1 MKKQIIIF
9 SGIVIIFTLLLVWVY
24 LLFFGTPKSSEQ
36 VINDLGFG
44 DGDAEILNNTIGSST
59 ESMIN
64 TNRPKLRQLT
74 TKPVAGFNEILA
86 TNTEKLPTIYYVE
99 MGTGHIYSINLDS
112 GEETRIS
119 ATTMAGTNIASIT
132 NTGEYV
138 IMGNKNNKTFP
149 LIVGKISTSSTEI
162 ATKELPIPVDQ
173 FKISLSGNDL
183 LYTTK
188 ESFGLAGH
196 SYNLRSGSDK
206 AIFSLPFHEA
216 IIQWGNEASD
226 THYLYPKPTYLL
238 EGYLYQVKGG
248 KISRLPIDGFGL
260 TALANNDMAIYSVGK
275 NAVRKNYI
283 YNLNLNKETEVPYSF
298 LPEKCL
304 LAVTGTK
311 VICAWENKDLPSEF
325 PDTWY
330 KGEFSFK
337 DSIWIISGNDLSNQL
352 LVDTFKESGREIDIT
367 NLSIGSSEKALY
379 FINKNDNTL
388 WMYEF

>member
-149 LIVGKISTSSTEI
+149 LIVGKISTSPAE
-162 ATKELPIPVDQ
+162 
-173 FKISLSGNDL
+173 
-183 LYTTK
+183 
-188 ESFGLAGH
+188 
-196 SYNLRSGSDK
+196 
-206 AIFSLPFHEA
+206 
-216 IIQWGNEASD
+216 
-226 THYLYPKPTYLL
+226 
-238 EGYLYQVKGG
+238 
-248 KISRLPIDGFGL
+248 
-260 TALANNDMAIYSVGK
+260 
-275 NAVRKNYI
+275 
-283 YNLNLNKETEVPYSF
+283 
-298 LPEKCL
+298 
-304 LAVTGTK
+304 
-311 VICAWENKDLPSEF
+311 
-325 PDTWY
+325 
-330 KGEFSFK
+330 
-337 DSIWIISGNDLSNQL
+337 
-352 LVDTFKESGREIDIT
+352 
-367 NLSIGSSEKALY
+367 
-379 FINKNDNTL
+379 
-388 WMYEF
+388 

>member
-1 MKKQIIIF
+1 MKKQ
-9 SGIVIIFTLLLVWVY
+9 VIIFAGVGIIILLLLVWVY
-24 LLFFGTPKSSEQ
+24 LLFFGTPKSSDQ

-44 DGDAEILNNTIGSST
+44 NGEAEMLENTISSST
-59 ESMIN
+59 GSTVN

-86 TNTEKLPTIYYVE
+86 TNTEKLPTLYYVE
-99 MGTGHIYSINLDS
+99 MGTGHIYSLNLDN

-119 ATTMAGTNIASIT
+119 ATTMAGTNVSSIT

-138 IMGNKNNKTFP
+138 VIGNKNNKTFP
-149 LIVGKISTSSTEI
+149 LTIGKISTSTNEI
-162 ATKELPIPVDQ
+162 VTKELPIPVDQ
-173 FKISLSGNDL
+173 FKISLSGNYL

-196 SYNLRSGSDK
+196 SYDLRSGNDK
-206 AIFSLPFHEA
+206 VIFSLPFHEA

-238 EGYLYQVKGG
+238 EGYLYQIKSG

-260 TALANNDMAIYSVGK
+260 TALANEDMAIYSTGK
-275 NAVRKNYI
+275 NTVQKNYI
-283 YNLNLNKETEVPYSF
+283 YNLNLNKETEVPYTF
-298 LPEKCL
+298 LPEKCII
-304 LAVTGTK
+304 ATVGTK
-311 VICAWENKDLPSEF
+311 IICAWENKDLPLEF
-325 PDTWY
+325 PDAWY
-330 KGEFSFK
+330 KGSLGFR
-337 DSIWIISGNDLSNQL
+337 DSIWVISGNDLNNQF
-352 LVDTFKESGREIDIT
+352 LVDTFKESGREVDVT
-367 NLSIGSSEKALY
+367 NLSIGNSEKALY

>member
-1 MKKQIIIF
+1 MKKQ
-9 SGIVIIFTLLLVWVY
+9 VIIFAGVGIIILLLLVWVY
-24 LLFFGTPKSSEQ
+24 LLFFGTPKSSDQ

-44 DGDAEILNNTIGSST
+44 NGEAEMLENTISSST
-59 ESMIN
+59 GSTVN

-86 TNTEKLPTIYYVE
+86 TNTEKLPTLYYVE
-99 MGTGHIYSINLDS
+99 MGTGHIYSLNLDN

-119 ATTMAGTNIASIT
+119 ATTMAGTNVSSIT

-138 IMGNKNNKTFP
+138 VIGNKNNKTFP
-149 LIVGKISTSSTEI
+149 LTIGKISTSTNEI
-162 ATKELPIPVDQ
+162 VTKELPIPVDQ
-173 FKISLSGNDL
+173 FKISLSGNYL

-196 SYNLRSGSDK
+196 SYDLRSGNDK
-206 AIFSLPFHEA
+206 VIFSLPFHEA

-238 EGYLYQVKGG
+238 EGYLYQIKGG

-260 TALANNDMAIYSVGK
+260 TALANENIAIYSVGK
-275 NAVRKNYI
+275 NTAQKNYI
-283 YNLNLNKETEVPYSF
+283 YNFNLNKETEVPYTF
-298 LPEKCL
+298 LPEKCIL
-304 LAVTGTK
+304 GVVGTK
-311 VICAWENKDLPSEF
+311 MICAWENRDLPLEF
-325 PDTWY
+325 PDAWY
-330 KGEFSFK
+330 KGSLGFR
-337 DSIWIISGNDLSNQL
+337 DSIWIIYGDDFSNQFL
-352 LVDTFKESGREIDIT
+352 IDTFKESGREVDVT

>member
-1 MKKQIIIF
+1 MKKQ
-9 SGIVIIFTLLLVWVY
+9 VIIFAGVGIIILLLLVWVY
-24 LLFFGTPKSSEQ
+24 LLFFGTPKSSDQ

-44 DGDAEILNNTIGSST
+44 NGEAEMLENTISSST
-59 ESMIN
+59 GSTVN

-86 TNTEKLPTIYYVE
+86 TNTEKLPTLYYVE
-99 MGTGHIYSINLDS
+99 MGTGHIYSLNLDN

-119 ATTMAGTNIASIT
+119 ATTMAGTNVSSIT

-138 IMGNKNNKTFP
+138 VIGNKNNKTFP
-149 LIVGKISTSSTEI
+149 LTIGKISTSTNEI
-162 ATKELPIPVDQ
+162 VTKELPIPVDQ
-173 FKISLSGNDL
+173 FKISLSGNYL

-196 SYNLRSGSDK
+196 SYDLRSGNDK
-206 AIFSLPFHEA
+206 VIFSLPFHEA

-238 EGYLYQVKGG
+238 EGYLYQIKGG

-260 TALANNDMAIYSVGK
+260 TALANEDMAIYSTGK
-275 NAVRKNYI
+275 NTVQKNYI
-283 YNLNLNKETEVPYSF
+283 YNLNLNKETEVPYTF
-298 LPEKCL
+298 LPEKCII
-304 LAVTGTK
+304 ATVGTK
-311 VICAWENKDLPSEF
+311 IICAWENKDLPLEF
-325 PDTWY
+325 PDAWY
-330 KGEFSFK
+330 KGSLGFR
-337 DSIWIISGNDLSNQL
+337 DSIWVISGNDLNNQF
-352 LVDTFKESGREIDIT
+352 LVDTFKESGREVDVT
-367 NLSIGSSEKALY
+367 NLSIGNSEKALY